1 MARKQQSWDFEH
13 LHPDAKLS
21 SFPDKEKASNVGE
34 FTHSGSLGAG
44 SEDAGVG
51 LFPKTP
57 PTVSVPGALG
67 RAAGARCWNDK
78 AN

>member
-1 MARKQQSWDFEH
+1 MARKQQSWDFER
-13 LHPDAKLS
+13 LHPDAELS

-51 LFPKTP
+51 VVPKD
-57 PTVSVPGALG
+57 SSHCQCAWSSGKGSWSSLLE
-67 RAAGARCWNDK
+67 
-78 AN
+78 